1 MVYTQVSN
9 PDPSQQASSSPSQ
22 SFQSSNPLTPGMAIP
37 IPHGSTPLRILEY
50 VLIIAIIAVASVYL
64 YVTFFNVPK
73 PSTTTTTVPPVQRN
87 TSGAYSLS
95 QCTPIL
101 SPGSY
106 ELSSNIKYFNN
117 KGACISI
124 QSDNVNLK
132 CSGKGIF
139 GSGPFDSLA
148 PYSYGIYA
156 ANVVNVTIN
165 GCSVSNFSYGI
176 AGISSSKLSIS
187 GSDMQSNYMSDIY
200 LNNTTYSRIR
210 SNHLSKSLSAEGSLF
225 LANGSEHDIVDNNT
239 MLFNQLFAIN
249 VSANNDSFYNNT
261 MNSTPQYSFYCSV
274 YDSFP
279 SSSAAVN
286 NICSNNNGCGFVN
299 CKGANIPANIPSIT
313 LAKQVNT
320 CGSITT
326 PGSYDLGRN
335 LYMDTFINITN
346 SRTINGSIPCIGI
359 EADDVSLNC
368 AGNGIY
374 NSTYAIVA
382 DNVSN
387 FTLSNCKISGASF
400 IGVSISK
407 AYNSTIKNVSV
418 SYSSNGIY
426 INSSYASALSDVALF
441 HNVYGLTFSNSK
453 TNTVSGAN
461 AINNTYGIY
470 TELGSI
476 GNNFYNII
484 AKGNSNL
491 DVYSDFSTQTRQD
504 NLMQSSSC
512 YKTNADWAS
521 CTLHVSPNLGYT
533 PVTSCTGINAPG
545 NYTLTQ
551 DILTASPDCITINA
565 SNVRLDCANYQITGN
580 IQSQGYGIGIFNESN
595 VLVKRCSVSRFKDGI
610 IAYNAT
616 ALNLENS
623 SSNTSSSGF
632 LLYNLTSGTVSNSNV
647 KFASDYAFLLSGV
660 RYSAFSHDSS
670 SSGIGTSTGLEL
682 ANSTGNLVINN
693 NMQEGAYGIVISGMS
708 RNNTISNNTASLSS
722 KYDFACYGNS
732 AIGAENGGINYGTT
746 KLGCTWL
753 AALNKGG
760 TEPSC
765 SSSHEPAIYNLLS
778 DYVYGYGSICFTI
791 TGNDTTINCNGH
803 TIIASD
809 GGTFVQFNHSYGS
822 IIENCNLVNFTSPV
836 ESTGSDISVINNTF
850 VDSAL
855 SNIPAVNITGG
866 IRGSIVTKNNVTAHE
881 TAIRLIDA
889 PYSTVSHNIIY
900 DAALAYSIIMDSGVS
915 FTNNVA
921 LHSTYNGTLFN
932 GTSGGTVQDNNLS
945 SSGTALTCT
954 GTSASR
960 GGMVDLGGNLCS
972 RQSGC
977 AWITGSSVS
986 C

>member
-9 PDPSQQASSSPSQ
+9 QGPSQQATSPSSQ
-22 SFQSSNPLTPGMAIP
+22 PSDTFKPGIDIP
-37 IPHGSTPLRILEY
+37 VPHGSTPLRILEY
-50 VLIIAIIAVASVYL
+50 ALIIAIIAVASLYV
-64 YVTFFNVPK
+64 YVTFFNIPK
-73 PSTTTTTVPPVQRN
+73 PSTTTTTVPPIQKN

-95 QCTPIL
+95 QCSPID

-106 ELSSNIKYFNN
+106 ALSSNIKYFNN

-124 QSDNVNLK
+124 QSSNVNLK
-132 CSGKGIF
+132 CSGKGIL
-139 GSGPFDSLA
+139 GSGPFDSLS

-165 GCSVSNFSYGI
+165 DCSISNFSYGI
-176 AGISSSKLSIS
+176 AGISSSKLVIS
-187 GSDMQSNYMSDIY
+187 GSSLQSNYMSDIY
-200 LNNTTYSRIR
+200 LSNTIYSAIR
-210 SNHLSKSLSAEGSLF
+210 SNYLSKSLSADGSLF

-239 MLFNQLFAIN
+239 MLFNQLFAVN
-249 VSANNDSFYNNT
+249 VSASNDSFYNNI

-279 SSSAAVN
+279 SSSTAAN
-286 NICSNNNGCGFVN
+286 NVCSNNNGCGFVN

-313 LAKQVNT
+313 LARQVNS
-320 CGSITT
+320 CGTITT
-326 PGSYDLGRN
+326 PGSYYLGRS
-335 LYMDTFINITN
+335 LYMDSFINITN
-346 SRTINGSIPCIGI
+346 SKVINESIPCIGI
-359 EADDVSLNC
+359 AADDVSLNC

-400 IGVSISK
+400 VGISLSK
-407 AYNSTIKNVSV
+407 AYNSTIRNVSV
-418 SYSSNGIY
+418 LYSSNGIY
-426 INSSYASALSDVALF
+426 VNSSFASLLSDITLS
-441 HNVYGLTFSNSK
+441 HNSYGLAFSNSK
-453 TNTVSGAN
+453 TNTVAGAN

-470 TELGSI
+470 TESDSI
-476 GNNFYNII
+476 GNNFYNIT
-484 AKGNSNL
+484 ARGNSNL

-533 PVTSCTGINAPG
+533 PVTSCTEINTQG

-551 DILTASPDCITINA
+551 EILAASPDCITVNA
-565 SNVRLDCANYQITGN
+565 SNVRLDCANYPITDN

-595 VLVKRCSVSRFKDGI
+595 VLVKRCSVSRFNEGI
-610 IAYNAT
+610 IAYNAV
-616 ALNLENS
+616 ALNLEND
-623 SSNTSSSGF
+623 SSNTSTSGF
-632 LLYNLTSGTVSNSNV
+632 LLYNVTAGTVLNSNV
-647 KFASDYAFLLSGV
+647 KFASDYAFLLSGMH
-660 RYSAFSHDSS
+660 YSTLSHDSS
-670 SSGIGTSTGLEL
+670 SSGLGASTGIAL
-682 ANSTGNLVINN
+682 ANSIGNRVINN
-693 NMQEGAYGIVISGMS
+693 NVQESAYGIVISGRS
-708 RNNTISNNTASLSS
+708 QNNTVSNNTASLSS

-753 AALNKGG
+753 AAVNKGN
-760 TEPSC
+760 TEPAC
-765 SSSHEPAIYNLLS
+765 SSSREPAIYNLLS
-778 DYVYGYGSICFTI
+778 DYVYGYGSVCFTI

-809 GGTFVQFNHSYGS
+809 GGIFVQFNHSYGS

-855 SNIPAVNITGG
+855 SGMPAVNITGG
-866 IRGSIVTKNNVTAHE
+866 MRGSTVSENNVTARE
-881 TAIRLIDA
+881 IAIRLIDA
-889 PYSTVSHNIIY
+889 PYSTVSHNIAY
-900 DAALAYSIIMDSGVS
+900 DAALAYSIITDSGIS
-915 FTNNVA
+915 FANNVA
-921 LHSTYNGTLFN
+921 MHSTYNGTLFN
-932 GTSGGTVQDNNLS
+932 GTSGGTFQNNNLS
-945 SSGTALTCT
+945 SSGVALACT
-954 GTSASR
+954 GISASR
-960 GGMVDLGGNLCS
+960 GEMVDLGGNLCS

-977 AWITGSSVS
+977 AWITGSSGS